1 MGADFPQ
8 VPIRELIAQGVVKL
22 QTGPFGSQLH
32 KHEYVDA
39 GAGVPVIPTEGI
51 GRGRI
56 RADVDLPHVSVEK
69 AGELHRHRLQEG
81 DILFARRGIQAT
93 GLSACVDVGHVGSL
107 CGTGAILLRVDRT
120 SIHPRFLAAF
130 LATDAAFNWLR
141 SHAVGAVMPNLNTEI
156 ISNLVIPFPSMQT
169 QIDIGNFVAA
179 LDDRIDLFRQTNT
192 TLEAIAQALFKSWFV
207 DFDPVHAKA
216 EGHEPEAMDTA
227 TAALFPSEFEESELG
242 LIPKGWSAGTL
253 KNICKVHDSKR
264 VPLSGLEREK
274 RRGAYPYYGAASVMD
289 YIDDYIFDGVYV
301 LLAED
306 GSVATKDGFA
316 LTQYVWGRFWVNNHA
331 HILDGVGGF
340 SVEQLLLLLQRVH
353 IHEYITG
360 AVQAKLSQ
368 RNMFTIPA
376 VIPPE
381 TISKAFNAYVSPLFA
396 KIREGV
402 EALDTLIKLRD
413 TLLPRLISGKLRL
426 PDAEREIEAV
436 V

>member
-1 MGADFPQ
+1 MELETCLAAPNDWERVSVADVCSKFTSGGTPSRKKPEFFQNGVLPWIKTKELLDVVLDGAEEWITESAIQASSAKRLPRDTVLMAMYGATVGQLGVLGREMACNQACAAMVVDRARCDHRFLYYQLLANRRQIVSMATGAAQQNLSGTQIKSWIIPLAPRAEQERIADFLWYMD
-8 VPIRELIAQGVVKL
+8 E
-22 QTGPFGSQLH
+22 
-32 KHEYVDA
+32 
-39 GAGVPVIPTEGI
+39 
-51 GRGRI
+51 RI
-56 RADVDLPHVSVEK
+56 
-69 AGELHRHRLQEG
+69 
-81 DILFARRGIQAT
+81 
-93 GLSACVDVGHVGSL
+93 SL
-107 CGTGAILLRVDRT
+107 L
-120 SIHPRFLAAF
+120 
-130 LATDAAFNWLR
+130 
-141 SHAVGAVMPNLNTEI
+141 
-156 ISNLVIPFPSMQT
+156 
-169 QIDIGNFVAA
+169 
-179 LDDRIDLFRQTNT
+179 RQTNA
-192 TLEAIAQALFKSWFV
+192 TLEAVAQALFKSWFV

-216 EGHEPEAMDTA
+216 EGREPEAMDAA
-227 TAALFPSEFEESELG
+227 TAALFPSEFEESEQG

-426 PDAEREIEAV
+426 PNAEREIEAV